1 MEEED
6 DSIEISELREKWDAI
21 YKISSNLKTQI
32 RKNTI
37 DIDESIDKS
46 EHIACAIDD
55 LICVVEGSS
64 LGSLFSEYE
73 RFFKRNYEYKKCYR
87 NSLLFRGEEFNL
99 IDPDGREDRFKRYFN
114 YLVRYL
120 IMINH
125 FIMSLEF
132 QKMRKEL
139 MIPDNM
145 KE

>member
-1 MEEED
+1 MEED
-6 DSIEISELREKWDAI
+6 DSIEICELREKWDAI
-21 YKISSNLKTQI
+21 YKISSNLKIEI
-32 RKNTI
+32 RKNVI

-46 EHIACAIDD
+46 KNITCAIDD
-55 LICVVEGSS
+55 LIGNIESS
-64 LGSLFSEYE
+64 DLRSLFSKYE
-73 RFFKRNYEYKKCYR
+73 KFFKKNYEYRKCYM
-87 NSLLFRGEEFNL
+87 SHLLFRGEEFNL